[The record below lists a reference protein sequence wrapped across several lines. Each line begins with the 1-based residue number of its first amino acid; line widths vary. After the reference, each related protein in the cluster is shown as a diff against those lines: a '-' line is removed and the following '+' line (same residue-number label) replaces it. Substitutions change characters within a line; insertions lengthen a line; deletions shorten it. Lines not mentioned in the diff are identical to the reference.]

1 MPSLTFLLSSSIL
14 HFLLFFI
21 DFSLLLLNTQYLP
34 ITYQLFSQ
42 LPSIIF
48 ATYHLFIG
56 NTHLKLVRR
65 LCSQKLSAHGLIAR
79 LDRQQQWDF
88 ATLVCEQDRQI

>member
-1 MPSLTFLLSSSIL
+1 MCAI
-14 HFLLFFI
+14 
-21 DFSLLLLNTQYLP
+21 
-34 ITYQLFSQ
+34 
-42 LPSIIF
+42 
-48 ATYHLFIG
+48 YHLFMD

-88 ATLVCEQDRQI
+88 ATLVAKKIDKFSIYLNYTLTHTHTHIYTHAHR

>member
-1 MPSLTFLLSSSIL
+1 MPSCK
-14 HFLLFFI
+14 FFYYTLKFTKVFYI
-21 DFSLLLLNTQYLP
+21 VFSLVLLNTQYLP
-34 ITYQLFSQ
+34 ITYQLLSQ
-42 LPSIIF
+42 MASIMCAI
-48 ATYHLFIG
+48 YHLFMD

-88 ATLVCEQDRQI
+88 ATLELRGR